1 MGVVYRARDRQ
12 LGRDIALKL
21 VHTDDDPDETL
32 AARLLREAQALA
44 QLSHPNVVAVYDVGR
59 TEGGVFF
66 AMELV
71 TGETGD
77 SWLRERRPWQQVGRV
92 FCDAARGLAA
102 AHDVGLVHRDFKPS
116 NVILGTDGRTRV
128 LDFGLARA
136 AGAGSTPNL
145 SDSADVDSDDA
156 ATRRLEDIEPA
167 ASMRSLLDVALTR
180 DGAIVGTPQY
190 MAPEQFRG
198 SAYDARTDQF
208 SFCIALYKALYGVR
222 PFEGKTFG
230 ELKRNVLAGKMRPL
244 PDSDVPGWIRDCVLR
259 GLSVDPEDRWR
270 TMDPIIEIL
279 SRDPGARRR
288 RVALAAAAVVLV
300 GAGGVATWMV
310 ARRDPGAMCRS
321 SARELAGVWDAPRK
335 ASLATAFEKI
345 GKSSTLPAVE
355 RALDAYTTRW
365 AAMRTQAC
373 EATHVDGTQS
383 ERLLDL
389 RMACLNRR
397 LHDVSAVV
405 DILAAP
411 DADVVA
417 RAPELA
423 SELPPLELCADTD
436 ALSAPVPRPTD
447 PALAARVDK
456 AQRTLATVNALEDA
470 GRYADA
476 QTQLAPLRT
485 EATALGWRPLE
496 GEVLLAAARLAELTG
511 AYQDADKLFKD
522 AAVAAEAGR
531 DDATAALAR
540 NGLVWVTGERL
551 GHYDEAQELARE
563 AEAKVERLGK
573 SGELIRADLDAKM
586 SALLVEQAR
595 YAEAEQRSKH
605 ALEIRQRD
613 LPPDDPAIASAL
625 GDLADVLAETSRW
638 DDAIPYYRKALAIAE
653 HALGPDHS
661 YVASLRIN
669 LASALRYKNDL
680 TGSLAELA
688 KARTITERALG
699 PDHPQLATI
708 ALDTGSALLATNRP
722 AEALAEFERARDL
735 WTHALG
741 ADHPNVGTAEY
752 KIGEVALAQNHPD
765 DAIRSFQRALD
776 IWQTKL
782 DPDHPS
788 LASALDGLARAQ
800 LARKQP
806 AAALAFYERTLALLE
821 KNLGHDAADLADP
834 LAGVATCQL
843 ALGKPTLA
851 LPPLERALALTEHGT
866 DAAELAK
873 VRALLDQ
880 AHAATRRG
888 Q

>member
-21 VHTDDDPDETL
+21 VHTDDDPEETL

-77 SWLRERRPWQQVGRV
+77 RWLRVRRPWPEVVRV

-102 AHDVGLVHRDFKPS
+102 AHAVGLVHRDFKPS
-116 NVILGTDGRTRV
+116 NVILGADGRTRV

-136 AGAGSTPNL
+136 AGGSAPPSL
-145 SDSADVDSDDA
+145 SDSADVDSDDQ
-156 ATRRLEDIEPA
+156 ATRRLEDLEPA
-167 ASMRSLLDVALTR
+167 ASVRSLLDVALTR

-208 SFCIALYKALYGVR
+208 SFCIALYKALYGAR

-230 ELKRNVLAGKMRPL
+230 ELKRNVLGGKLRPV
-244 PDSDVPGWIRDCVLR
+244 PDSDVPGWVRDCVRR
-259 GLSVDPEDRWR
+259 GLSVKPEDRWPS
-270 TMDPIIEIL
+270 MEPIIEIL
-279 SRDPGARRR
+279 SRDPRARRR
-288 RVALAAAAVVLV
+288 QVALAAAAVVLV
-300 GAGGVATWMV
+300 GAGGVAAWAV
-310 ARRDPGAMCRS
+310 ARRDPGAMCRTS
-321 SARELAGVWDAPRK
+321 ERELAGVWDPARK
-335 ASLATAFEKI
+335 AALASAFEHT
-345 GKSSTLPAVE
+345 GKPVAHDALAAVD
-355 RALDAYTTRW
+355 RALDAYTARW
-365 AAMRTQAC
+365 TAMRTEAC

-383 ERLLDL
+383 DHLLDL
-389 RMACLNRR
+389 RIACLNRR
-397 LHDVSAVV
+397 LHDVRAVV
-405 DILAAP
+405 DILTAA

-423 SELPPLELCADTD
+423 SQLPPLEPCADTE
-436 ALSAPVPRPTD
+436 ALGAAVPRPTER
-447 PALAARVDK
+447 ALASRVDR
-456 AQRTLATVNALEDA
+456 AQRTLAIVNALEDA

-476 QTQLAPLRT
+476 QAQLAPLRT

-496 GEVLLAAARLAELTG
+496 GEVLLAAARVAELTG
-511 AYQDADKLFKD
+511 AYQDALKLFKD

-551 GHYDEAQELARE
+551 GRYDEAQDLARE

-595 YAEAEQRSKH
+595 YAEAEQRSQH
-605 ALEIRQRD
+605 VLEIRQRI
-613 LPPDDPAIASAL
+613 LRPDDPRIASAL
-625 GDLADVLAETSRW
+625 GDLADVLAGTSRF
-638 DDAIPYYRKALAIAE
+638 DDAIPYYRKALSIDE

-661 YVASLRIN
+661 HVATLRIN
-669 LASALRYKNDL
+669 LASALRYKGDVA
-680 TGSLAELA
+680 GALAELA

-708 ALDTGSALLATNRP
+708 ALDIGSALLDDHKP
-722 AEALAEFERARDL
+722 AEALVELERARDL
-735 WTHALG
+735 WTRALG

-752 KIGEVALAQNHPD
+752 RIGEVALAQGHPD

-782 DPDHPS
+782 GPDHPS

-800 LARKQP
+800 LARKRP
-806 AAALAFYERTLALLE
+806 AAALAFYERALALLE
-821 KNLGHDAADLADP
+821 KNLGKDNEE
-834 LAGVATCQL
+834 LAGALAGIGACQL
-843 ALGKPTLA
+843 ALGKPRLA
-851 LPPLERALALTEHGT
+851 IAPLERAVALREHGT
-866 DAAELAK
+866 NAAELAK

-880 AHAATRRG
+880 AHAKR
-888 Q
+888 